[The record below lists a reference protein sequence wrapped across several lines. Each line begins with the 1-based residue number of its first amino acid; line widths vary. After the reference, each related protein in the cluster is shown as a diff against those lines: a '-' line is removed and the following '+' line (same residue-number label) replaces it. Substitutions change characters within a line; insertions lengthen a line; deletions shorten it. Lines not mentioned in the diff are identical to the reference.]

1 MQGSCAMV
9 PSLRPYS
16 GSQWVMVVLH
26 FCDVGD
32 AQGFSQ
38 AEQGAHLLSPMI
50 SEVIRPRF

>member
-1 MQGSCAMV
+1 MV

-16 GSQWVMVVLH
+16 DSQWVMVLLH
-26 FCDVGD
+26 FYDVGD
-32 AQGFSQ
+32 AQGFLQ